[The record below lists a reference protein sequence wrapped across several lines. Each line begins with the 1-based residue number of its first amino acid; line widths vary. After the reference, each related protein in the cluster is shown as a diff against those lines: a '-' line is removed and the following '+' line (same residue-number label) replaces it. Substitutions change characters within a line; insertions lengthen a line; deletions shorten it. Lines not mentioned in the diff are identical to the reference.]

1 MTHPKR
7 LHWRRDL
14 WSYRGLGIHVVGTA
28 TDGRPIRPPLDHQVS
43 RPPPARPPTGLPDP
57 PARSGSPPG
66 THPRLSRPTRRRTM
80 HTVPPHMTDPP
91 QTPDTTDSAAR
102 PPERAHPTCHPRQPS
117 IGKGLLTVGVN
128 IREVSQ
134 MRCPKFWDTECSRKT
149 AYSPSDNSAPQE
161 FGTQNRESNGFE
173 CGTPGPHYG

>member
-14 WSYRGLGIHVVGTA
+14 WSYRGLGIHVVGTP
-28 TDGRPIRPPLDHQVS
+28 TDGRPIRPPLDHRVS

-91 QTPDTTDSAAR
+91 QTPDTTDSADIL
-102 PPERAHPTCHPRQPS
+102 PERAHLTCPPQPS
-117 IGKGLLTVGVN
+117 TSKGLLTVGVN

-149 AYSPSDNSAPQE
+149 AYSPSENSVPKNLGHRIRSQI
-161 FGTQNRESNGFE
+161 GFE